1 MARIFSVLSG
11 STPTTLVTDYFDSR
25 SISNGIS
32 KRSGL
37 IASRSAV
44 STDIYSE
51 LDLVNQDGGKG
62 IYFPPDLLQTV
73 GSLLSGSAYTSSVDG
88 IRIPTTNTYGT
99 GTINYSKRPTASIVS
114 TDTTLVTPTV
124 PLDSADV
131 INNVYLSASN
141 AVKIVLDSITDGGP
155 YGRPGNNPSRTLH
168 SIWHD
173 PDLGYFAWDDFTPG
187 APAQDTPTLNGGL
200 TCANAPNFTIQPI
213 IRVYYTKEY
222 ANDFNPNTKM
232 DIYIKYV
239 STNGGS
245 TQYDGAVGMDISGS
259 GTSGNFRYLEVSSA
273 FLSAGTDNVTISYDM
288 EVSMSFYDPIITSSR
303 GPISYFGPFGIVSCV
318 CSTNGST
325 CS

>member
-25 SISNGIS
+25 NISNGIS

-187 APAQDTPTLNGGL
+187 APPTPTITNLDAGASGITAILETNL
-200 TCANAPNFTIQPI
+200 DEAPF
-213 IRVYYTKEY
+213 
-222 ANDFNPNTKM
+222 ANDNNPTAPLAFFM
-232 DIYIKYV
+232 
-239 STNGGS
+239 SLAPAGGS
-245 TQYDGAVGMDISGS
+245 PGTCTRQLVIPSGS
-259 GTSGNFRYLEVSSA
+259 VFQGTATSSVGPSNCSGGGDSSWQWDGVSVLQWTINVGSGQHQYEGRYTLH
-273 FLSAGTDNVTISYDM
+273 
-288 EVSMSFYDPIITSSR
+288 DPIIQTHETTSIQ
-303 GPISYFGPFGIVSCV
+303 PTVIYPVI
-318 CSTNGST
+318 
-325 CS
+325 

>member
-32 KRSGL
+32 QRSGL

-73 GSLLSGSAYTSSVDG
+73 GSLSSGSAYTSSVDG

-141 AVKIVLDSITDGGP
+141 AVKAVLDSITDGGP
-155 YGRPGNNPSRTLH
+155 YGRPGNNLSRTLH

-187 APAQDTPTLNGGL
+187 APVSTNDDVILL
-200 TCANAPNFTIQPI
+200 TISPSQSNTVSCSVRIEYGK
-213 IRVYYTKEY
+213 VYS
-222 ANDFNPNTKM
+222 NDFNPAAKM
-232 DIYIKYV
+232 DLLITYT
-239 STNGGS
+239 STNGGGTRYS
-245 TQYDGAVGMDISGS
+245 DFYQLGITGSETPVGAE
-259 GTSGNFRYLEVSSA
+259 NRYLFTTPVLDCINSIA
-273 FLSAGTDNVTISYDM
+273 SYDM
-288 EVSMSFYDPIITSSR
+288 HVTMSYFDPLITSSQ
-303 GPISYFGPFGIVSCV
+303 GAKTQFVSNKLLNIACGGG
-318 CSTNGST
+318 TQP
-325 CS
+325 